1 MNRDI
6 KEAKLL
12 CFSTKNYRWF
22 ARLSDET
29 ALETAIKTYPL
40 FKLPRWCLGMVVV
53 GGDVSTV
60 IDLEGLF
67 KSDSST
73 SPPSSDKPQTPN
85 KSILLIKNNYK
96 IALSIQSL
104 FGLQNTSSFQ
114 AYKTSTPSDNPLL
127 SQPFKN
133 DAGDIYYHF
142 DSSVFMPMFEK
153 VCQAYLSREN
163 TKNIR
168 DKSLH
173 DISTHQ

>member
-29 ALETAIKTYPL
+29 ALETSIKTYPL
-40 FKLPRWCLGMVVV
+40 FKLPQWCLGMVVV
-53 GGDVSTV
+53 GGEVSTV

-67 KSDSST
+67 DSNT
-73 SPPSSDKPQTPN
+73 NQLASDKPLTPN

-104 FGLQNTSSFQ
+104 LGLQNTSSFQ
-114 AYKTSTPSDNPLL
+114 AYKTNTQIHNPLL

-133 DAGDIYYHF
+133 DDGDIYYHF
-142 DSSVFMPMFEK
+142 DTSVFMPMFEK
-153 VCQAYLSREN
+153 VCQTYLSREI
-163 TKNIR
+163 TKNVR
-168 DKSLH
+168 DKSPHH
-173 DISTHQ
+173 DINTYQ